1 MASIESQE
9 LNNLYKS
16 ISARSQ
22 SEPGPELWM
31 MRAMFEELVGLGRE
45 PEDVSYAEVD
55 VDDIHALWVRPIG
68 AASDRVILYLHGGA
82 FVGGSS
88 ESHRKLTGHLAKAA
102 GVQALSIDYR
112 LAPENPYPAQLDDAV
127 TAFRWLRAQGFA
139 AQHIVTAGDSA
150 GGNLS
155 IATALKLKDL
165 GEELPGAIISLSPW
179 LDMEMQGESLDTN
192 AATDLLISRQ
202 GMAAF
207 THILLGE
214 SGSPTDPLV
223 NILRADLE
231 GLPPVHLAAG
241 GDEVLRDDSVRFAE
255 RARDHGVKAELTLG
269 SGMQHVYALSAGA
282 APEADQ
288 LIAELARWV
297 RPLMDLN

>member
-1 MASIESQE
+1 VASIESQE

-55 VDDIHALWVRPIG
+55 VDGIHALWVKPIG

-88 ESHRKLTGHLAKAA
+88 ESHRKLTGHLAKAS

-165 GEELPGAIISLSPW
+165 GEQLPGAIISLSPW
-179 LDMEMQGESLDTN
+179 LDMEMQSESLDTN
-192 AATDLLISRQ
+192 AAADLLISRQ

-223 NILRADLE
+223 SILRANLE
-231 GLPPVHLAAG
+231 GLPPVYLAAG
-241 GDEVLRDDSVRFAE
+241 GDEVLRDDSVRFAD
-255 RARDHGVKAELTLG
+255 RARDHGVKVELTVE
-269 SGMQHVYALSAGA
+269 SGMQHVYALSAGT

-297 RPLMDLN
+297 RPLIDLN